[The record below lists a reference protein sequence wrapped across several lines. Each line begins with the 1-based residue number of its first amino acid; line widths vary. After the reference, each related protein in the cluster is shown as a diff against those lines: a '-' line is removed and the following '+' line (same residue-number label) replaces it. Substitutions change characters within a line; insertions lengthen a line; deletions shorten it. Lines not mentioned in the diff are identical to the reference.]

1 MVYED
6 GRATVMKFLHI
17 SDLHIGKIV
26 NDFSM
31 LEDQRFILDQIT
43 GMAVANEVDAIVIA
57 GDIYDRA
64 IPPGEAVTLFDDFLT
79 GLVMKKIRVIMISGN
94 HDSPERISFLEKLL
108 DSRGVYIAGV
118 MKDALTRVRMEAK
131 AGETRETEFV
141 LLPFVKSA
149 KAGASSSSEAVEKLL
164 DGYWT
169 EERAQQEAGQQ
180 KNRVLVTH
188 FFVTDGGREPELSD
202 SETTIHVGGL
212 DNVEASL
219 LSGFDYVA
227 LGHIHK
233 SQQIGDHPVWYAGA
247 PLKYSFGETRQT
259 KCALLV
265 TMGDEGL
272 CCVQRLSLNPLRE
285 FRKIRGSLKELL
297 DRGQCEGEERRDYIQ
312 AILTDKGELID
323 PIGTLRSVYP
333 NIMQIVREEREL
345 SGDCGGVNLS
355 GQEGPVRHKDPLTL
369 FEEFYSQVREEE
381 LSADGK
387 RIVEELVKEL
397 SIS

>member
-94 HDSPERISFLEKLL
+94 HDSPERISFLEKIL

-118 MKDALTRVRMEAK
+118 MKDALTRVRMEVK

-247 PLKYSFGETRQT
+247 PLKYSFGETAQT

-265 TMGDEGL
+265 TMGDDGL
-272 CCVQRLSLNPLRE
+272 CCVQRLSLNPLRQ

-345 SGDCGGVNLS
+345 SGDCGRVNLS
-355 GQEGPVRHKDPLTL
+355 GEENPVRHKDPLTL
-369 FEEFYSQVREEE
+369 FEEFYSRVREEE